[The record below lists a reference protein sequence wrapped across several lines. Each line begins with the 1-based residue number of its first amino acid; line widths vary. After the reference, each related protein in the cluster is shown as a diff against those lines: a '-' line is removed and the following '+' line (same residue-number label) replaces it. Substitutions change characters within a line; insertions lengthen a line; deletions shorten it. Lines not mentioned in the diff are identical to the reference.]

1 MNMLTDRRCVTEGPS
16 DLMYPDVAVVL
27 RVLCWRTELQ
37 CQVFSHNCVNLNDS
51 VMTSVLET

>member
-1 MNMLTDRRCVTEGPS
+1 MNILTDRRCVTEGPS

-27 RVLCWRTELQ
+27 RDLCLRTELQ
-37 CQVFSHNCVNLNDS
+37 CQVFSHNCVNLTYT